1 MEFNKEK
8 WKEKL
13 EERLLEKFSVSLKD
27 ASPFEVYRALG
38 ETVMSF
44 IAKDWYKTKEE
55 YSKTKQAFYLS
66 SEFLMGRA
74 LGNNLIN
81 LGIDKEIKE
90 FLEELGIDYNQVE
103 DEEEDAALGNGG
115 LGRLAACFM
124 DSLAT
129 LNLPGQGYSIR
140 YRNGIFNQYLRDGY
154 QVEKPETWLK
164 YGDVWS
170 VMRPE
175 DEVIVNFGHTSV
187 RALPYDMPIIG
198 YGTNNVNTLR
208 LWEAHSIV
216 DLDLGVFNQQDYLHA
231 TQDKTLAED
240 ISRVLY
246 PNDSTDEGKKLR
258 LRQQYFFVS
267 ASLQDIIKKFKKVHG
282 REFSKIP
289 EYIAIQLNDTHPDKP
304 CVERMLYAEGQ
315 IIRREHVSDVSCAVS
330 SKDSEGR
337 TEYNQ
342 ERHHR
347 YQTQYFRQ
355 NQIVCRVHSHDIE
368 GVNLL
373 RYAHCSQF

>member
-13 EERLLEKFSVSLKD
+13 EEKLLEKFSVSLKD

-44 IAKDWYKTKEE
+44 IARDWYETKQE

-81 LGIDKEIKE
+81 LGIDKEIQE
-90 FLEELGIDYNQVE
+90 FLKELGIDYNQIE
-103 DEEEDAALGNGG
+103 DEEEDAALGNGD

-164 YGDVWS
+164 YEDVWS

-216 DLDLGVFNQQDYLHA
+216 DLDLEVFNQQDYLHA

-267 ASLQDIIKKFKKVHG
+267 ASLQDIVKKFKKVHG
-282 REFSKIP
+282 REFAKIP
-289 EYIAIQLNDTHPDKP
+289 EFIAIQLNDTHPVIAIP
-304 CVERMLYAEGQ
+304 ELMRIL
-315 IIRREHVSDVSCAVS
+315 IDV
-330 SKDSEGR
+330 
-337 TEYNQ
+337 
-342 ERHHR
+342 
-347 YQTQYFRQ
+347 
-355 NQIVCRVHSHDIE
+355 E
-368 GVNLL
+368 GVLWED
-373 RYAHCSQF
+373 AWEIVKKTFS